1 MDFVDSVGRN
11 MTTGAF
17 AQISGRAGRSEYW
30 WFMLFTFL
38 VVSAIGLLG
47 SVAEGPLVAIPGIIV
62 MVPGITL
69 GVRRM
74 HDIGMS
80 GWWLLVWLIPL
91 VGLLTLIYLLTK
103 GSEMGANKWGETE
116 RA

>member
-30 WFMLFTFL
+30 WFMLFTYL
-38 VVSAIGLLG
+38 VFFAIGLLG
-47 SVAEGPLVAIPGIIV
+47 SVAQGPLVAIPGIIV

-80 GWWLLVWLIPL
+80 GWWLLVGFIPL
-91 VGLLTLIYLLTK
+91 VGLIALVYLLTK
-103 GSEMGANKWGETE
+103 GSELGANEWGET
-116 RA
+116 AQA